1 MDIFQIYELI
11 YYFMLAVCI
20 AIFISGID
28 DAFIDV
34 VYWVRTSYRALHRK
48 FVRESKRRKAI
59 KIEELLQKPQNP
71 FAIMVPAWDES
82 NVIATMLTTT
92 IDFFDY
98 DNYQIFVGAYQN
110 DPQTINEVK
119 RMTRQFPRIQLVVVP
134 HDGPTNKADCL
145 NWIIQAV
152 FLFEEQTRQ
161 KFAGII
167 MHDSEDVV
175 HPLELRLYNWL
186 IDRVGL
192 IQIPVRTIEPIWHQF
207 VAGTYLDEFAEW
219 HCKDLIVREVLGKI
233 VPSAGVATCFNRD
246 AIEFLTRENRNQP
259 FNTGSLTEDYD
270 ISFRLSKA
278 GLKQIFVN
286 FPVEFEFTQRNFK
299 GELIQAKKMIPIAV
313 SEFFPDQFWSAV
325 RQKSRWV
332 IGIALQGWTNLAWDG
347 NLARKYFFLRDRK
360 GLVVH
365 FVSLMAYLLVLIYFL
380 IWFGVEFLGGPTFPY
395 ALPAWLLWVNSL
407 LLLNRLVQRMIFV
420 GYLYSWRQSL
430 LAIPR
435 VVVCNFINFFA
446 TVRAVNRFFGAMIK
460 GKPLTWEK
468 TDHQYPN
475 MDQLAQKRKFL
486 GELLLEQQVID
497 EVLLARALAINET
510 TGRSL
515 GRVLVEGDCIDEE
528 SVADAI
534 CRQTGYPRAHLAT
547 EEVTLPM
554 DFFPATLTSKYRI
567 FPLQVD
573 HLEKLRLA
581 VTGPLLP
588 AAQSEI
594 KKITDRTLSPVV
606 VSDHEMDQ
614 LLRASG
620 VTIESYIDLLEE
632 KLCATRFAPPKS
644 ES

>member
-1 MDIFQIYELI
+1 MDVLQLYELI

-28 DAFIDV
+28 DAFIDL
-34 VYWVRTSYRALHRK
+34 VYWVRTCYRALHRK
-48 FVRESKRRKAI
+48 FVHESKRRKAI
-59 KIEELLQKPQNP
+59 KIEELLQKPQYP

-82 NVIATMLTTT
+82 NVIATMLMTT

-110 DPQTINEVK
+110 DVQTINEVK
-119 RMTRQFPRIQLVVVP
+119 RMARRFPQVQLVVVP

-145 NWIIQAV
+145 NWVIQAV
-152 FLFEEQTRQ
+152 FLFEEQTKQ
-161 KFAGII
+161 KFAGIV

-233 VPSAGVATCFNRD
+233 VPSAGVATCFSRD
-246 AIEFLTRENRNQP
+246 AIEFLTLENRNQP
-259 FNTGSLTEDYD
+259 FNTASLTEDYD

-278 GLKQIFVN
+278 GQKQIFVN

-299 GELIQAKKMIPIAV
+299 GELIQASKQIPIAV
-313 SEFFPDQFWSAV
+313 SEFFPDKFWAAV

-332 IGIALQGWTNLAWDG
+332 IGIALQGWTNLAWEG

-360 GLVVH
+360 GLIVH
-365 FVSLMAYLLVLIYFL
+365 FVSLMAYLLVIIYFL
-380 IWFGVEFLGGPTFPY
+380 IWFGVEFLGGPIFPY
-395 ALPAWLLWVNSL
+395 ALPAWLLLTNL
-407 LLLNRLVQRMIFV
+407 LLLINRLLQRMIFV

-446 TVRAVNRFFGAMIK
+446 TVRAVNRYFSAMIK

-468 TDHQYPN
+468 TDHQFPST
-475 MDQLAQKRKFL
+475 DQLAQKRKFL

-497 EVLLARALAINET
+497 EVLLERALAINGT

-515 GRVLVEGDCIDEE
+515 GRILVEGDCIDEE

-547 EEVTLPM
+547 EEVALPL
-554 DFFPATLTSKYRI
+554 DYFPTDLTAKYRV
-567 FPLQVD
+567 FPLQID

-581 VTGPLLP
+581 VTGPVLP
-588 AAQSEI
+588 AVQSEI

-606 VSDHEMDQ
+606 VSDQEMDQ

-620 VTIESYIDLLEE
+620 VEIESYINLLEE
-632 KLCATRFAPPKS
+632 KLCATRFAPRKS
-644 ES
+644 AS